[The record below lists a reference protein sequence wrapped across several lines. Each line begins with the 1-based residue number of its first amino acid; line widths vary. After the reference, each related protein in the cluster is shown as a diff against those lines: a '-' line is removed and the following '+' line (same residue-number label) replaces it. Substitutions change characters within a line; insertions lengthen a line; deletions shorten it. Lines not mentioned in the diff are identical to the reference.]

1 MVDPIREILA
11 ANIKRY
17 RQALGFSQM
26 KLAEKAGISTSLVA
40 SIETGKKFP
49 SSTSL
54 NKLRKAFNVEIH
66 QLFLPETDSSN
77 QNSGRYMKYG
87 KLRSQLKKDIR
98 EMIDSRFQEFLTKK
112 EK

>member
-1 MVDPIREILA
+1 MIDPIREILA
-11 ANIKRY
+11 ANIKKC

-26 KLAEKAGISTSLVA
+26 QLAEKAGISTSLVA

-66 QLFLPETDSSN
+66 QLFLPVTDSS
-77 QNSGRYMKYG
+77 QNTARYIYYG
-87 KLRSQLKKDIR
+87 KLRSQLQKDIR
-98 EMIDSRFQEFLTKK
+98 ETIDTRFQEFLTEK

>member
-26 KLAEKAGISTSLVA
+26 QLAEKSGISTSLVA

-49 SSTSL
+49 SSSSL
-54 NKLRKAFNVEIH
+54 NKLCKALSVEVH
-66 QLFLPETDSSN
+66 QLFLPANDSSN
-77 QNSGRYMKYG
+77 QNIAKYMKYG
-87 KLRSQLKKDIR
+87 KLRSQLQKAIH
-98 EMIDSRFQEFLTKK
+98 ETIDTRFQEFRKR
-112 EK
+112 

>member
-49 SSTSL
+49 SSSSL

-66 QLFLPETDSSN
+66 QLFLPVTDSS
-77 QNSGRYMKYG
+77 QSTARYINYG
-87 KLRSQLKKDIR
+87 KLRSQLQKDIR
-98 EMIDSRFQEFLTKK
+98 ETIDTRFQEFLTEK